1 MELFELL
8 KKTISKMPRGWGE
21 TIKVDL
27 TNGWTAPSDGMLLVK
42 IDGQGDVAYIGQ
54 GSNDRYLCV
63 YAAGGANVTS
73 SGIARKAERYKIAY
87 KGRNVSTVEVF
98 FTPFSYRGGY
108 LYRLI
113 KRLQSLTFKG
123 VMA

>member
-21 TIKVDL
+21 TVKVDL
-27 TNGWTAPSDGMLLVK
+27 TNGWTAPSDGILTLGA
-42 IDGQGDVAYIGQ
+42 DGRNDLIYVSDGKSGSYIALYTFGG
-54 GSNDRYLCV
+54 GS
-63 YAAGGANVTS
+63 ATTS
-73 SGIARKAERYKIAY
+73 NIARKGTTYKIAHR
-87 KGRNVSTVEVF
+87 GPNIIEVYAY

-108 LYRLI
+108 LSRLVNF
-113 KRLQSLTFKG
+113 LQSLTFKG

>member
-21 TIKVDL
+21 TVQVDL
-27 TNGWTAPSDGMLLVK
+27 TSGWIAPSDGMIMLK
-42 IDGQGDVAYIGQ
+42 ITAQNDVVYLGQ
-54 GSNDRYLCV
+54 GSKDRYICT
-63 YAAGGANVTS
+63 YAYGGGNATS
-73 SGIARKAERYKIAY
+73 SGIVRKGERYKITY
-87 KGRNVSTVEVF
+87 KGRNVSKVECL

-113 KRLQSLTFKG
+113 NRLQSLTFRE
-123 VMA
+123 VVA

>member
-21 TIKVDL
+21 TIEVNL
-27 TNGWTAPSDGMLLVK
+27 SSGWTAPCDGLLTLEAT
-42 IDGQGDVAYIGQ
+42 GRGDLAYV
-54 GSNDRYLCV
+54 SNGKNKTFIAA
-63 YAAGGANVTS
+63 YAFAGGKGTS
-73 SGIARKAERYKIAY
+73 SNIARKGETYKIDH
-87 KGRNVSTVEVF
+87 KGANITSIYVY

-113 KRLQSLTFKG
+113 NRLQSLTFRE
-123 VMA
+123 VVA

>member
-8 KKTISKMPRGWGE
+8 KKTISKMPTGWGE
-21 TIKVDL
+21 TVKVDL
-27 TNGWTAPSDGMLLVK
+27 TYGWTAPCDGLLLVK
-42 IDGQGDVAYIGQ
+42 IAGQNDVAYIGR
-54 GSNDRYLCV
+54 GSEDRYLCI
-63 YAAGGANVTS
+63 YAYGGGNATTS
-73 SGIARKAERYKIAY
+73 GVARKGERYNIAY
-87 KGRNVSTVEVF
+87 KGRNVSTVECL

-108 LYRLI
+108 FSRLV